1 MRSRM
6 EHRYRRFSWLTDV
19 GGIKSALAEMRG
31 LGMSEQPRL
40 NREYGRLPNDPALD
54 EAWFSAT
61 LTEMLV
67 SHPEN
72 RLEYPFGRERIY
84 DAPLVGFVAGDDPLF
99 DDFKRIIGPHH
110 FTPAEIMAWQARNQ
124 GVAAPKPED
133 ISVVCLVMP
142 FTKAT
147 INDNTRQKEWL
158 SERWAQTRLL
168 GEIFSQTLVREM
180 VSLLMHKGILA
191 VAPDATPLFRKKHY
205 PKVGWASPWSHRHVA
220 YAAGLGTF
228 GLHDFLITEKGSAH
242 RIASFVVNLRL
253 EPNRTRPEDIHAYCL
268 HYQGRTCMI
277 CAHRCPAQ
285 AISASGGH
293 DKEACAERCKHSIAY
308 VNNNFHIFIY
318 GCGLCS
324 TGVPCA
330 TGIPK
335 ALCTQDGA
343 S

>member
-1 MRSRM
+1 
-6 EHRYRRFSWLTDV
+6 
-19 GGIKSALAEMRG
+19 
-31 LGMSEQPRL
+31 
-40 NREYGRLPNDPALD
+40 LD

-99 DDFKRIIGPHH
+99 DEFKRIIGPHH

-205 PKVGWASPWSHRHVA
+205 PRVGWASPWSHRHVA

-228 GLHDFLITEKGSAH
+228 GLHDFLITEKGVAH
-242 RIASFVVNLRL
+242 RTASFVVKLKL
-253 EPNRTRPEDIHAYCL
+253 KPNRTRVEDIHAHCL
-268 HYQGRTCMI
+268 HYQGRECMR
-277 CAHRCPAQ
+277 CARRCPAE
-285 AISASGGH
+285 AITKAGGH
-293 DKEACAERCKHSIAY
+293 DKDACAERIKHSIAY
-308 VNNNFHIFIY
+308 CNQNYHIFIY
-318 GCGLCS
+318 GCGLCA

-330 TGIPK
+330 SGIPA
-335 ALCTQDGA
+335 ALRREEREGGQG
-343 S
+343 